1 MGRPALSPLAVSA
14 RELRSLYS
22 KARDRRRPAAIII
35 APPWP
40 NTGSSN
46 AFAAQAAAHKKFG
59 HEVLLVLG
67 PLDASSERQQEIGDV
82 EIEMQYEGISSVV
95 YGRTSETMKPYR
107 SRSFLDWILAGRD
120 DSSIRSRYAVR
131 SGWQA
136 GSLGFIDSNDV
147 DVVHV
152 NHAFE

>member
-1 MGRPALSPLAVSA
+1 M
-14 RELRSLYS
+14 ELHSLYS
-22 KARDRRRPAAIII
+22 SARDRRRPAAIIV
-35 APPWP
+35 ASPWP

-46 AFAAQAAAHKKFG
+46 AFSAQAAAHKKFG
-59 HEVLLVLG
+59 HEVLLVLD

-82 EIEMQYEGISSVV
+82 EIEMQYEGISSVA
-95 YGRTSETMKPYR
+95 YGRTSDTMKPYR

-120 DSSIRSRYAVR
+120 DSLSIRSRYAAR

-147 DVVHV
+147 DVIHV